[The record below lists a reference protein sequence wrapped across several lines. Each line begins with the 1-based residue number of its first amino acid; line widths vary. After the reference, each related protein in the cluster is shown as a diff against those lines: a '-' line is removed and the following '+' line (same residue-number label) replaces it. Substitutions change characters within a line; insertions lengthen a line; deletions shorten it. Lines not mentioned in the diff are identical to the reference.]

1 MWALFALPPLS
12 SIPFPLKGTCE
23 KYTARTWLK
32 PNVACSNH
40 LRLYCLVRWAC
51 HELRNSPKFNS
62 DGKVM
67 KDSEQNSAVNLEIA
81 LILSHNWQGEIGIV
95 KMSFHKVEHF
105 QSDDRW

>member
-1 MWALFALPPLS
+1 
-12 SIPFPLKGTCE
+12 
-23 KYTARTWLK
+23 
-32 PNVACSNH
+32 
-40 LRLYCLVRWAC
+40 
-51 HELRNSPKFNS
+51 
-62 DGKVM
+62 M